1 MKRIISIVLIAL
13 MLCSALPVVC
23 FADEGNNSR
32 ASDYFSSY
40 GANLSRQSDGRIKI
54 VFSATGNT
62 ICTQIGV
69 ATYQIQ
75 EKDSSGDWND
85 FGSTQSGKTGSNVSS
100 YTFSKY
106 FTPNSGCQ
114 YRVKCTFTCTL
125 NGTTEHK
132 AYTSGTIRG

>member
-13 MLCSALPVVC
+13 MLCSILPIAC

-32 ASDYFSSY
+32 ASNFFSNY
-40 GANLSRQSDGRIKI
+40 GASLSRQSDGRIKI
-54 VFSATGNT
+54 VFSATGT
-62 ICTQIGV
+62 GICTKIGV
-69 ATYQIQ
+69 ASYQIQ
-75 EKDSSGDWND
+75 EKDSSGDWDD
-85 FGSTQSGKTGSNVSS
+85 FGGLLNGQTGSNVSS

-125 NGTTEHK
+125 NGNSETKT
-132 AYTSGTIRG
+132 YTSGTI